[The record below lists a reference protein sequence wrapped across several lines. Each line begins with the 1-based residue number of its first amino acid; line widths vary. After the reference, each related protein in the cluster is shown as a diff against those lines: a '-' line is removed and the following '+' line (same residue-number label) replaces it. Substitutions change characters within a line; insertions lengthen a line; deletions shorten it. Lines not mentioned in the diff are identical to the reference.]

1 MKLPL
6 KSLITGLIAAP
17 ALAIGLVTI
26 PQSGPYADGAA
37 PPPAPA
43 PSVSVAVVEPRDVT
57 IWDEFSGRLEAV
69 ERVDVRSRVAGTVQQ
84 VHFREGALVKE
95 GDLLITIDPEPYAA
109 EVERV
114 RAQVA
119 AAEAR
124 VVFTKSEVERG
135 RRLLSTSALSE
146 RDVDQ
151 RTNAYREAEAN
162 LRAAK
167 AALQA
172 AQLNLEYTQVRAPV
186 SGRVGRLEITVGNLV
201 AAGPGAPVLTTLVS
215 VDPIYAG
222 FNANENVVARA
233 LSALSPEANASAD
246 VGQIPVEMSNIS
258 TDGAWLRGRL
268 QLIDNQVD
276 ATSGTVRVRGVFDN
290 PDGRLIPGQFARI
303 RMAQPKS
310 APVLAIS
317 ERAIGT
323 DQNKRF
329 VMVVGD
335 DSKTAYREVQ
345 LGAMAGEL
353 RIINSGLSS
362 GDRIIVSGLQRVRP
376 GVPVMAEPVNM
387 DGTAT
392 ASVQQPDTASQVAQ
406 H

>member
-1 MKLPL
+1 MKHPL
-6 KSLITGLIAAP
+6 KTSVT
-17 ALAIGLVTI
+17 ALMATSAFVAVSLVTL
-26 PQSGPYADGAA
+26 PTGPHADGAT
-37 PPPAPA
+37 PPPPPA

-84 VHFREGALVKE
+84 VHFREGALVRE
-95 GDLLITIDPEPYAA
+95 GDLLITIDPDPYAA
-109 EVERV
+109 EVERFA
-114 RAQVA
+114 AQVV

-124 VVFTKSEVERG
+124 VEFTKSEVERG
-135 RRLLSTSALSE
+135 RRLLGTSALSA

-162 LRAAK
+162 LRAAR

-172 AQLNLEYTQVRAPV
+172 ARLNLEYTQVRAPV
-186 SGRVGRLEITVGNLV
+186 SGRVGRLEITVGNLIE
-201 AAGPGAPVLTTLVS
+201 AGPGAPVLTTLVS
-215 VDPIYAG
+215 IDPIYAS

-233 LSALSPEANASAD
+233 LAALSPEANASAD

-258 TDGAWLRGRL
+258 TDSAWLPGRL

-276 ATSGTVRVRGVFDN
+276 PTSGTVRVRAVFAN

-310 APVLAIS
+310 APVVAVS

-329 VMVVGD
+329 VMVVGED
-335 DSKTAYREVQ
+335 NKTAYREVQ
-345 LGAMAGEL
+345 LGAMAGTL
-353 RIINSGLSS
+353 RIVTNGLAG
-362 GDRIIVSGLQRVRP
+362 GDRVVVSGLQRVRP
-376 GVPVMAEPVNM
+376 GATVTPELTSM
-387 DGTAT
+387 DGTA
-392 ASVQQPDTASQVAQ
+392 AANAQQADTPSQVAQ